1 MHRMTEESNLLQEVS
16 AGNENAFRQLF
27 ELHYAKLHN
36 YLLRVTKSKEI
47 AEEIAIDIFVK
58 LWIGREFIQDIRHLD
73 AFLQKVA
80 HNKALDFFKVTAR
93 NARMHK
99 LIRKEMES
107 TREQEADYKLLDR
120 EYQHLV
126 TRAIDQLSPQRK
138 MVFTMSRVEGLT
150 HDEIAQRLQLS
161 RNTVR
166 NTIAESLRSIRQ
178 FLRHH
183 DLSGAI
189 ILSILMNN

>member
-1 MHRMTEESNLLQEVS
+1 MNGETNLLQEVA
-16 AGNENAFRQLF
+16 AGNEKAFQQLF
-27 ELHYAKLHN
+27 EWHYGKLYN

-80 HNKALDFFKVTAR
+80 HNKALDFFKMAAR

-99 LIRKEMES
+99 LIRKEMEAA
-107 TREQEADYKLLDR
+107 REQEADYRLMDS
-120 EYQHLV
+120 EYQHLI
-126 TRAIDQLSPQRK
+126 TQAIDQLSPQRK

-150 HDEIAQRLQLS
+150 HDEIARRLQLS

-166 NTIAESLRSIRQ
+166 NTIAESLKSIRQ
-178 FLRHH
+178 FLQHH

-189 ILSILMNN
+189 ILGILMHN

>member
-1 MHRMTEESNLLQEVS
+1 MSDTTQLLQAVA
-16 AGNENAFRQLF
+16 AGNEQAFKLLF
-27 ELHYAKLHN
+27 DQHYGKLFH
-36 YLLRVTKSKEI
+36 YLLRVTKSKEM

-58 LWIGREFIQDIRHLD
+58 LWVGRELIQDIRHLD

-80 HNKALDFFKVTAR
+80 HNKALDFFRVAAR
-93 NARMHK
+93 DARLHK

-107 TREQEADYKLLDR
+107 SREQEADHKLLDS

-126 TRAIDQLSPQRK
+126 HKAIDRLTPQRK
-138 MVFTMSRVEGLT
+138 MVFTLSRIEGLT

-166 NTIAESLRSIRQ
+166 NTIAESLKSIRQ
-178 FLRHH
+178 FLQHH
-183 DLSGAI
+183 DLSGIVLLAI
-189 ILSILMNN
+189 MMWL

>member
-1 MHRMTEESNLLQEVS
+1 MTGETNLLLEIS
-16 AGNENAFRQLF
+16 AGNEKAFKQLF
-27 ELHYAKLHN
+27 ELHYGKLYN

-58 LWIGREFIQDIRHLD
+58 LWIGRELIQDIRHLD

-93 NARMHK
+93 HARLHK

-107 TREQEADYKLLDR
+107 TREQEADHKLLDS

-126 TRAIDQLSPQRK
+126 TQAIDQLSPQRK

-166 NTIAESLRSIRQ
+166 NTIAESLKSIRQ
-178 FLRHH
+178 FLQLH
-183 DLSGAI
+183 DLSGVV
-189 ILSILMNN
+189 LLGILMHN